1 LEDSYKE
8 LQPTIEIYLHED
20 YAHLDSLVQIEEELK
35 ADYGS
40 INEFYYN
47 KEMLEDINTN
57 SNFLIYIIL
66 GIAVL
71 LLIVAIALINNT
83 IRLAIY
89 SKRLNIRSM
98 QLVGAT
104 ENFIRRPFI
113 WNAFLQGIIAA
124 MLALGLLMGLNLY
137 LEEQIEGLHEIQDLK
152 IIVILFGM
160 VTALGILISWISTY
174 FALRKYL
181 RLKSEY
187 LY

>member
-1 LEDSYKE
+1 
-8 LQPTIEIYLHED
+8 
-20 YAHLDSLVQIEEELK
+20 
-35 ADYGS
+35 
-40 INEFYYN
+40 
-47 KEMLEDINTN
+47 
-57 SNFLIYIIL
+57 
-66 GIAVL
+66 
-71 LLIVAIALINNT
+71 
-83 IRLAIY
+83 
-89 SKRLNIRSM
+89 M

-113 WNAFLQGIIAA
+113 WNAFLQGIIASL
-124 MLALGLLMGLNLY
+124 LALGLLMGLNLY